1 MCTEPINF
9 SKQQEVSGAEFQISF
24 LLKDVSVGCKLKH
37 HLFQGELKLMNMKAI
52 FLLMTVCLWWGAG
65 KGQSSQDKEAVKKV
79 VILFQEDFNEG
90 SFKNA
95 AAYSTTDWEHIN
107 PGGGIDR
114 GRDSV
119 LKTVR
124 AVHQTFLKG
133 VTMQIESMDIRFLTP
148 DVAIADVVHS
158 VGNYTTPDGV
168 KHENERQIKTYVVVK
183 KKGKWLLAQD
193 HNTVIQGANTATRQK

>member
-1 MCTEPINF
+1 MKT
-9 SKQQEVSGAEFQISF
+9 F
-24 LLKDVSVGCKLKH
+24 LLLATLG
-37 HLFQGELKLMNMKAI
+37 
-52 FLLMTVCLWWGAG
+52 FLSLTT

-79 VILFQEDFNEG
+79 VIAFQEDFNDG

-95 AAYSTTDWEHIN
+95 NTYATTDWEHIN
-107 PGGGIDR
+107 PAGGIDK

-133 VTMQIESMDIRFLTP
+133 VTMQIESMDIRFLTS
-148 DVAIADVVHS
+148 DVAIADVVHT

-168 KHENERQIKTYVVVK
+168 KHENERHIKTYVVVK
-183 KKGKWLLAQD
+183 KGGTWLLAQD
-193 HNTVIQGANTATRQK
+193 HNTIIQGRNTAANQK

>member
-1 MCTEPINF
+1 MKPFLLLITINF
-9 SKQQEVSGAEFQISF
+9 LSF
-24 LLKDVSVGCKLKH
+24 V
-37 HLFQGELKLMNMKAI
+37 
-52 FLLMTVCLWWGAG
+52 T

-79 VILFQEDFNEG
+79 VTAFQEDFNDG

-107 PGGGIDR
+107 PGGGIDK

-133 VTMQIESMDIRFLTP
+133 VTMRIESMDIRFLTL
-148 DVAIADVVHS
+148 DVAIADVIHKVD
-158 VGNYTTPDGV
+158 NYTTPDGV
-168 KHENERQIKTYVVVK
+168 KHENERDIKTYVVVK

-193 HNTVIQGANTATRQK
+193 HNTVIQGSNTAANQK

>member
-1 MCTEPINF
+1 MKAFLLLTTM
-9 SKQQEVSGAEFQISF
+9 SF
-24 LLKDVSVGCKLKH
+24 LS
-37 HLFQGELKLMNMKAI
+37 
-52 FLLMTVCLWWGAG
+52 FLS

-79 VILFQEDFNEG
+79 VITFQEDFNDG

-107 PGGGIDR
+107 PGGGIDK

-133 VTMQIESMDIRFLTP
+133 VTMLIESMDIRFITP
-148 DVAIADVVHS
+148 DVAIADVIHKVD
-158 VGNYTTPDGV
+158 NYTTPDGV
-168 KHENERQIKTYVVVK
+168 KHENERHIKTYVVVK

-193 HNTVIQGANTATRQK
+193 HNTVIRGSNTTANQK

>member
-1 MCTEPINF
+1 M
-9 SKQQEVSGAEFQISF
+9 KAF
-24 LLKDVSVGCKLKH
+24 LLLTTVG
-37 HLFQGELKLMNMKAI
+37 
-52 FLLMTVCLWWGAG
+52 FLSLIS
-65 KGQSSQDKEAVKKV
+65 KGQNSQDREAVKKV
-79 VILFQEDFNEG
+79 VIAFQEDFNDG

-107 PGGGIDR
+107 PGGGIDK

-133 VTMQIESMDIRFLTP
+133 VTMRIESMDIRFLTP
-148 DVAIADVVHS
+148 DVAIADAIHS
-158 VGNYTTPDGV
+158 IDNYTTPDGA
-168 KHENERQIKTYVVVK
+168 KHENERHIKTYVVVK

-193 HNTVIQGANTATRQK
+193 HNTVIQGSNTAANQK